1 NINLRERHFGKMLTF
16 VSLGI
21 LQGFIVAF
29 GDKFLLGVQTVNTAL
44 LIFVSMF
51 ASAVF
56 TIIVFTLMSVFGNL
70 GKALAIILM
79 VLQLAGSGG
88 SYPIQVDP
96 LFFRIIQPTFPF
108 TYAISGYREAI
119 AGPLVSTVIL
129 DFAILTIMGLV
140 FILLGY
146 LLKGPL
152 NPRVRKFEDM
162 FEESG
167 IAE

>member
-1 NINLRERHFGKMLTF
+1 M
-16 VSLGI
+16 
-21 LQGFIVAF
+21 
-29 GDKFLLGVQTVNTAL
+29 
-44 LIFVSMF
+44 
-51 ASAVF
+51 
-56 TIIVFTLMSVFGNL
+56 
-70 GKALAIILM
+70 
-79 VLQLAGSGG
+79 
-88 SYPIQVDP
+88 
-96 LFFRIIQPTFPF
+96 
-108 TYAISGYREAI
+108 
-119 AGPLVSTVIL
+119 IL

>member
-1 NINLRERHFGKMLTF
+1 
-16 VSLGI
+16 
-21 LQGFIVAF
+21 
-29 GDKFLLGVQTVNTAL
+29 
-44 LIFVSMF
+44 MF